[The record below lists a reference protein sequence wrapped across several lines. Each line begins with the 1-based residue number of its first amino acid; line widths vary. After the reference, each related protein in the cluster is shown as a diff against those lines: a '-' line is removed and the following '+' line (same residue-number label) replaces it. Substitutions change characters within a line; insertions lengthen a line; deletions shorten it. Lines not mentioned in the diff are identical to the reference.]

1 MFVVNR
7 SDHQLPVRM
16 VNPKTKQETTIF
28 VQPKSKVRVQEG
40 QEVHPEFLA
49 MNKKFI
55 SVVQTAK
62 PQSPTA
68 PSVDKTSAPMADTK
82 STKK

>member
-16 VNPKTKQETTIF
+16 VNSKTKQETTIF
-28 VQPKSKVRVQEG
+28 VQPKSKVRVQDE
-40 QEVHPEFLA
+40 QEVHPEFLST
-49 MNKKFI
+49 NKKFI
-55 SVVQTAK
+55 SVVPTTK
-62 PQSPTA
+62 PPSPAA
-68 PSVDKTSAPMADTK
+68 PSVDKTSAPVVDTK